1 MEDSCNLSKT
11 DYKIDK
17 IDQTETK
24 ENELQMNSDLNMYKF
39 NQNKPNKHKSLMYKC
54 TFNTLN
60 RKGRYGPTKIDGYY
74 KGQSM
79 NLIQY

>member
-1 MEDSCNLSKT
+1 
-11 DYKIDK
+11 
-17 IDQTETK
+17 
-24 ENELQMNSDLNMYKF
+24 MNSDLNMYKF